1 MLKFLN
7 TKIIIVSEYQE
18 TNNAYSCRQQNNNLT
33 DDGVLYVEPDTCNTA
48 YAIKG
53 ETYTT
58 KSVLDNNKHKAKL
71 G

>member
-1 MLKFLN
+1 M
-7 TKIIIVSEYQE
+7 Q
-18 TNNAYSCRQQNNNLT
+18 TNSAYSSRQQNNDLT
-33 DDGVLYVEPDTCNTA
+33 DECVLYEEPDTRNTA

-58 KSVLDNNKHKAKL
+58 KSVLDNNKQKAKL